1 MATVLCALLMATAA
15 SAQFEVNPT
24 ARGQAKP
31 KRLEVSGFIGMLSV
45 NQSLGTAT
53 NIYQTVTGEAEN
65 IDFGKLLGF
74 RASWAFTPMISAE
87 FNVSRGNN
95 PYSFSVDDDTIGTE
109 KSCRPIRDRSALSGW
124 QHPLPVSPRQLR
136 ALRHRRRRPPA
147 NDPDEPDC
155 RNRARLG
162 VRHQLWRRP
171 QALASKPGMAGRTRR
186 PALSHGDG
194 RHHVSWRLVD
204 AERTRAHHR
213 RFLYHFSNH
222 SAASL

>member
-1 MATVLCALLMATAA
+1 MATVLCVLLMATAA

-109 KSCRPIRDRSALSGW
+109 NLADQFETDQLFLGGNILFQFRRSNFVPYVTGGGGLQRTTPTSPIAEIERVSAFDINFGGGLKLW
-124 QHPLPVSPRQLR
+124 LPNPEWLAVRVDLR
-136 ALRHRRRRPPA
+136 YHTATDGITFPGGSSTPKGL
-147 NDPDEPDC
+147 E
-155 RNRARLG
+155 LTIG
-162 VRHQLWRRP
+162 
-171 QALASKPGMAGRTRR
+171 ASFTI
-186 PALSHGDG
+186 
-194 RHHVSWRLVD
+194 
-204 AERTRAHHR
+204 
-213 RFLYHFSNH
+213 F
-222 SAASL
+222 

>member
-1 MATVLCALLMATAA
+1 
-15 SAQFEVNPT
+15 
-24 ARGQAKP
+24 
-31 KRLEVSGFIGMLSV
+31 MLSV

-109 KSCRPIRDRSALSGW
+109 NLADQFETDQLFLGGNILFQFRRGNFVPYVTGGGGLQRTTPTSPIAEIERVSAFDINFG
-124 QHPLPVSPRQLR
+124 
-136 ALRHRRRRPPA
+136 
-147 NDPDEPDC
+147 
-155 RNRARLG
+155 G
-162 VRHQLWRRP
+162 GP

-213 RFLYHFSNH
+213 RFLHHFLIIAPPACRIHAPVTRHRGVRQDQPS
-222 SAASL
+222 